1 MGASWLPDFD
11 GRSEI
16 LSPVTPATSN
26 GKGVVLRGA
35 QAQFSVRVGA
45 EVRVGRDPSQCAI
58 FLSEPRVSAVH
69 ASLKFEGAQIVVRD
83 ETSNN
88 GTWLNGGRLSSG
100 VWIGVPVGATLRFG
114 PVEFSVQL
122 EA

>member
-1 MGASWLPDFD
+1 
-11 GRSEI
+11 
-16 LSPVTPATSN
+16 
-26 GKGVVLRGA
+26 
-35 QAQFSVRVGA
+35 
-45 EVRVGRDPSQCAI
+45 
-58 FLSEPRVSAVH
+58 VH